1 MQYALI
7 WACGGSG
14 AQQEINIQIFEC
26 TQITIV
32 PKINTLQT
40 MCSICWGLLL

>member
-1 MQYALI
+1 MQYGLV

-14 AQQEINIQIFEC
+14 ARQEMKIQIFEC

-40 MCSICWGLLL
+40 MWSICWGFFL